1 MYDDAFLDVINHG
14 KFICVLHFPQPIFY
28 AHNLE
33 GTYMQVQ
40 ITCTHIGPSGQFK
53 YIFLQMSKNKT
64 APFYPSFCLD
74 SLLSGVLETSTAV
87 TL

>member
-33 GTYMQVQ
+33 GTYM
-40 ITCTHIGPSGQFK
+40 
-53 YIFLQMSKNKT
+53 
-64 APFYPSFCLD
+64 
-74 SLLSGVLETSTAV
+74 
-87 TL
+87 